1 MCEIINKF
9 ESYVTTI
16 VSSAVGFA
24 TASKTDREVSVFL
37 RCEKW
42 CGNIAQLIERRT
54 GTPLMRVRYPGAARD
69 FLPESTFSVD
79 SLTVS
84 VRPRVQLHVFTSVC
98 TLKIP

>member
-37 RCEKW
+37 RCAKW
-42 CGNIAQLIERRT
+42 CGDIAQLIERLT

-69 FLPESTFSVD
+69 FLPESTYSAD
-79 SLTVS
+79 SY
-84 VRPRVQLHVFTSVC
+84 VC
-98 TLKIP
+98 PYTPVCNRMHYLLCAR